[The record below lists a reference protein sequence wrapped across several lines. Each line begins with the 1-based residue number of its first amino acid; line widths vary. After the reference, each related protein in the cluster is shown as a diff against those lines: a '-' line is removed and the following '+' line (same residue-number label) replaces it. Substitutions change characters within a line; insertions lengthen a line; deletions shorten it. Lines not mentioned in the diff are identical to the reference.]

1 MEGIQYDVSA
11 VLKVAQAGAFHTE
24 MGRAA
29 KGADTLQGALDK
41 LNSGAQTFAGGLST
55 LVSRTTA
62 VVGGLATATVA
73 ATAAG
78 TALAV
83 AHVGKNLSMLEDKGI
98 QLTAVVAAATEQQFG
113 AVRGETDKLFAG
125 FREDAVKSAGET
137 QDFVDTASKLAGPL
151 LGAGKS
157 MADLREITK
166 GVIATAPALGVKF
179 EQAGSDVMRM
189 LQGSAGAD
197 LPFFKALQSIPSL
210 GVQSAEAFNKLDIGK
225 RVEIVRKALTNPAF
239 LAASDAAGDSFS
251 GLISTSQDLAKT
263 MGGLAVSPA
272 FGAVKRGLKSVTST
286 IIEGLGEKGA
296 LRGSLETLGERV
308 GHRFEQV
315 GQQLGRIFP
324 DLNGSLAGT
333 VDLVT
338 RLADQGMARVVWG
351 ATQIADHWPE
361 ITAQAAKFAGWID
374 HAADRGIAMV
384 RALGGGDM
392 VKGLERAG
400 LLLAGGHA
408 AAPVGSMAMGGLQ
421 MAQGAFS
428 LGRLAMGAGGAAT
441 AAEAAAGAG
450 GAAAG
455 ASAGGAGA
463 AGAALGGAGALASGG
478 ILAGVAAFVA
488 TAYLAIEQDTFGFF
502 GILRQQWDTLMETG
516 ESLRRNLSGLWG
528 QLGQLSDAGG
538 QLWTAVRPL
547 AGVFASIYAIP
558 LAAFF
563 EGVVGALQ
571 MTADVVNVL
580 AKNLQMV
587 AMVATEATGK
597 LTSLVDAVVD
607 KLGLKKPTLAAQE
620 DDLGR
625 REQEVVMLGVVSGMA
640 AAGNVGGPGAK
651 PKPND
656 KGSQKVDVTIKWD
669 LGEGN
674 EEAIYVRSRRDITEM
689 TKNARGF
696 VRASPLAGR
705 FSLWR
710 RDAATWRSSR
720 TCGRPC
726 RRGRWGSSS

>member
-11 VLKVAQAGAFHTE
+11 VLKVAQAGAFHAE
-24 MGRAA
+24 MGKAA

-41 LNSGAQTFAGGLST
+41 LNSGAQTFAGGLSS

-62 VVGGLATATVA
+62 MVGGLAATAVA
-73 ATAAG
+73 ATTAG

-113 AVRGETDKLFAG
+113 AVRGETNKLFAQ
-125 FREDAVKSAGET
+125 FRDDAVKSAGET
-137 QDFVDTASKLAGPL
+137 KDFVDTASKLAGPL

-210 GVQSAEAFNKLDIGK
+210 GIKSAEAFNKLAQDKQIET
-225 RVEIVRKALTNPAF
+225 VQKALTNPAF
-239 LAASDAAGDSFS
+239 LAASDEAGDSFS

-272 FGAVKRGLKSVTST
+272 FGAIKRGLKSVTAT

-315 GQQLGRIFP
+315 GHQLGRIFP
-324 DLNGSLAGT
+324 DLNGSLTST

-374 HAADRGIAMV
+374 HAADRGLAMV
-384 RALGGGDM
+384 RALGGGDL

-408 AAPVGSMAMGGLQ
+408 AAPVGSMAVGGLQ

-455 ASAGGAGA
+455 AGAGA
-463 AGAALGGAGALASGG
+463 AGATGTAGAALGGAGALASGG

-488 TAYLAIEQDTFGFF
+488 TTYLAIEQDTFGFF
-502 GILRQQWDTLMETG
+502 GILRQQWNTLMETG

-528 QLGQLSDAGG
+528 QVEQLTNSGG
-538 QLWTAVRPL
+538 QLWAALKPL

-558 LAAFF
+558 LALFF

-580 AKNLQMV
+580 AKNLQLV
-587 AMVATEATGK
+587 AMIATEAAGK
-597 LTSLVDAVVD
+597 LSSMVDAVVD

-620 DDLGR
+620 EDLGR
-625 REQEVVMLGVVSGMA
+625 REQEIVMLGVVSGM

-674 EEAIYVRSRRDITEM
+674 EEAIYVRSRKDITEM

-705 FSLWR
+705 F
-710 RDAATWRSSR
+710 
-720 TCGRPC
+720 
-726 RRGRWGSSS
+726 